1 MKLMVRFILFCCL
14 DPCYVG
20 SSHHRMARP
29 RIFDG
34 GDDFHIGRV
43 AANIFGGGGDGWA
56 RGRKIQL
63 VTQGLG
69 LATVL

>member
-1 MKLMVRFILFCCL
+1 
-14 DPCYVG
+14 VG